1 LRNVKHAHVTA
12 VVSLLALIVAATEVS
27 SAPQPMVVINWADYV
42 TFSKYHSYIWVE
54 RPLHADVSRADAD
67 RVRALIDR
75 YLASRGFKKSEAGD
89 FAIAFHAEGGAQTP
103 YQGSLLQGGHTA
115 ALSIDIYD
123 TSTKRPIWSGRA
135 AADLGGSKVTDQQ
148 LEKAIERLL
157 TRFPPSHG
165 CSHLPA
171 DTEVIPCPS
180 D

>member
-1 LRNVKHAHVTA
+1 LRKVKGYHLTT
-12 VVSLLALIVAATEVS
+12 VVSLFALICSATAVS
-27 SAPQPMVVINWADYV
+27 SAPQPTVVINWADGV
-42 TFSKYHSYIWVE
+42 KFGKYHSYIWVE
-54 RPLHADVSRADAD
+54 RPLHADVSRADAE
-67 RVRALIDR
+67 RVRSLIDR
-75 YLASRGFKKSEAGD
+75 YLASRGFKESETAD
-89 FAIAFHAEGGAQTP
+89 FAVAFHAQGVTQTP
-103 YQGSLLQGGHTA
+103 YQGSLLQGGQTA

-135 AADLGGSKVTDQQ
+135 ATDLGGSKVTDQQ